1 MRRLIGCEPSFN
13 VHRPE
18 GANDFRSIQLSI
30 RAQRFSGYVKGDYA
44 MPNIKNI
51 VTTLTLGG
59 LLAGG
64 VIGLDGAAMAASAGA
79 IGSVNAVSSAWGW
92 TSDWD
97 WGWGSATRGGHF
109 THGGM
114 PLEKWR
120 KIPRENQ
127 MRQAPQQGHQYQ
139 WACRGSPGDRPPVHE
154 LGLALWRLSA

>member
-30 RAQRFSGYVKGDYA
+30 RAQRFSGYVKGDCA

-64 VIGLDGAAMAASAGA
+64 AIGLDGAAMAASAGA
-79 IGSVNAVSSAWGW
+79 IGSVNAVSSARGW
-92 TSDWD
+92 TSDWG
-97 WGWGSATRGGHF
+97 WGWGSAHRGGHF
-109 THGGM
+109 TTGGCH
-114 PLEKWR
+114 WR
-120 KIPRENQ
+120 AGERFHARIRCGRHHN
-127 MRQAPQQGHQYQ
+127 R
-139 WACRGSPGDRPPVHE
+139 DININ
-154 LGLALWRLSA
+154 GLAEDPLAIVRQFTTSG